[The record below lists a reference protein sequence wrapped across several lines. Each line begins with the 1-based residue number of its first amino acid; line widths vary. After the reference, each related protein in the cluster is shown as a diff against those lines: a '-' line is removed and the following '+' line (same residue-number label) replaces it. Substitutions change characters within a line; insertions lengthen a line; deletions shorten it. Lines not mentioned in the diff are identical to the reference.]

1 MRSLKITTVLILF
14 VLVLTSCS
22 SVKVATDY
30 DKDVNFNQYQ
40 TFAFFKPGIDKAE
53 ISDLDKKR
61 ILRAIESE
69 MLQKGFTKSDDP
81 DLLVSIFTKTKEN
94 INIYNNNYGYGY
106 GWGWHPWYWGAGY
119 NTVSST
125 TEGTLYIDL
134 IDAGKKEL
142 VWQGMGTAALAK
154 DVNRKQERIN
164 EIVKEILE
172 KYPPGKN

>member
-1 MRSLKITTVLILF
+1 MRSLKITSVLVLF
-14 VLVLTSCS
+14 VLVLASCS
-22 SVKVATDY
+22 TVKVATDY

-40 TFAFFKPGIDKAE
+40 SFAFFKPGIDKAD

-119 NTVSST
+119 NTVNST

-154 DVNRKQERIN
+154 DVDRKQERIN
-164 EIVKEILE
+164 EIVAEILE